1 MMTSTSELAT
11 GSHIFKVTGYSSLI
25 KEIDVGQY
33 ISSSTFT
40 VGGHEFYIKVYPQ
53 GVNKEREDFIFVSL
67 MLNSDAKEL
76 PVQCE
81 FGLVDM
87 SGDSV
92 VVSHKISLSYIVE
105 SKGQGFGS
113 YFKRT
118 YLETSQYLKD
128 NCFMVRCTIRVVR
141 ATGEEDRESLVPP
154 SNLHLHLAKLFQS
167 GVLADVTFEVDE
179 ESFSAHRIVLAARSP
194 VFEQLLSQ
202 KDPLQER
209 WSIARFAKIFR

>member
-33 ISSSTFT
+33 ISSSAFT

-53 GVNKEREDFIFVSL
+53 GVRKEREDFIFVSL

-76 PVQCE
+76 PVQA
-81 FGLVDM
+81 GA
-87 SGDSV
+87 S
-92 VVSHKISLSYIVE
+92 
-105 SKGQGFGS
+105 FGS

-154 SNLHLHLAKLFQS
+154 SDLHLHLAKLFQS
-167 GVLADVTFEVDE
+167 GALADVTFEVDE
-179 ESFSAHRIVLAARSP
+179 ESFSAHRIVLAAH
-194 VFEQLLSQ
+194 
-202 KDPLQER
+202 
-209 WSIARFAKIFR
+209 RFSNNFLAKKTIMMKRYVCELKM